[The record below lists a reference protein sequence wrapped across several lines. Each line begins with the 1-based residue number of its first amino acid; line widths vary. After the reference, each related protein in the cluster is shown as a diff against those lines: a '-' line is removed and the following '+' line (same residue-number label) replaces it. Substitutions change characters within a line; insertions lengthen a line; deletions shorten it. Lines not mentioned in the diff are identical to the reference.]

1 VVEFGNFFR
10 PHGYK
15 LPFFTLLRGAAV
27 IWTEVVM
34 VESKLGLDQGIVA
47 ASMGTAKRIANA
59 ISKQVDNKTTTSIER
74 SILRLAGVDGVG
86 NSGIPLPN
94 QVIDHIIE
102 KGGGAKGIGYWLG
115 NAILHTQKSPQVI
128 AEMIS
133 DNGLDIVS
141 LPRSDEA
148 RARAVMFDICK
159 ESLARIREV
168 RTQRENRRE
177 QSKKSSSPFV
187 YVITGTGNVYEDVI
201 HARTIAY
208 NGGDIVAV
216 IRSTAQSLLDYVPYG
231 ATAEGY
237 GGTFATQEN
246 FRIMRAELDTLGQ
259 ELGRYIRLS
268 SFCSGLCMP
277 EIAVMGSIEGLDNM
291 VNDALYGV
299 LYRDINSL
307 RTFVDQKLSR
317 MLNGFAGIVINT
329 GEDNYLKTDD
339 AIQAAPTVVAS
350 QMINYHLALDAGL
363 PENQIGIGNA
373 FEIDPKMTNSFLF
386 EWANAQLTR
395 ELFPNCPTKYMP
407 PTRYMNGNMFT
418 THACDTLYNL
428 IGIGTR
434 QGIHLVGIPTEG
446 IHTPHLHDKV
456 IGIENTSYVFNA
468 AQDMQDEIVFKPGG
482 LIQTRAQDVLWK
494 ASEILRLIEN
504 IGLFNAIEQGFFGGV
519 SRKRN
524 EGRGMEGVF
533 LKDKDYYNPV
543 SEIIAG
549 RVI

>member
-1 VVEFGNFFR
+1 MF
-10 PHGYK
+10 
-15 LPFFTLLRGAAV
+15 
-27 IWTEVVM
+27 
-34 VESKLGLDQGIVA
+34 ESKLGLDQGFIA
-47 ASMGTAKRIANA
+47 ASMGTAQRIANA
-59 ISKQVDNKTTTSIER
+59 ISKQVDVRTTTSIER

-86 NSGIPLPN
+86 HSGIPLPN
-94 QVIDHIIE
+94 RVIDHIIE
-102 KGGGAKGIGYWLG
+102 KGGESKGICYWLG
-115 NAILHTQKSPQVI
+115 NAILHTNQSPQVI
-128 AEMIS
+128 AEMI
-133 DNGLDIVS
+133 NAGELDIVS

-148 RARAVMFDICK
+148 RSRAVMFDICK
-159 ESLARIREV
+159 KSLAHILEI
-168 RTQRENRRE
+168 RTQREIYRK
-177 QSKKSSSPFV
+177 QSKKSNSPFV
-187 YVITGTGNVYEDVI
+187 YAITGTGNVYEDVI

-231 ATAEGY
+231 ATSEGY

-246 FRIMRAELDTLGQ
+246 FRIMRAELDKLGQ

-299 LYRDINSL
+299 LYRGINSL

-339 AIQAAPTVVAS
+339 AIAAAPTVVAS

-407 PTRYMNGNMFT
+407 PTRYMNGNMFA

-428 IGIGTR
+428 IGISTQ
-434 QGIHLVGIPTEG
+434 QGIHLVGTPTEG

-456 IGIENTSYVFNA
+456 IGIENTNYVFNA
-468 AQDMQDEIVFKPGG
+468 AQDMGDEIEFKSGG
-482 LIQTRAQDVLWK
+482 IIQTRAQDILWK
-494 ASEILRLIEN
+494 ANEILHTIEN
-504 IGLFNAIEQGFFGGV
+504 IGLFNAIERGFFGGV

-524 EGRGMEGVF
+524 EGRGMDGVF
-533 LKDKDYYNPV
+533 LKDEDYYNPV
-543 SEIIAG
+543 FEIIAG
-549 RVI
+549 GVL